1 MPRPSNTSLQF
12 IAGNPALDFCNTVAD
27 RLGLARERL
36 TSGEAVRQWARTAG
50 ILDEDEPLELDE
62 AGLEAVRGA
71 REAIY
76 AVMQPLST
84 GASPDEALLA
94 PLNTRLVS
102 IVSHRALKSEDGGV
116 GWRWTFAPETAER
129 LTAPLLTAA
138 AELLASGAWRRVRQC
153 NDKHCGW
160 LFLDQSKA
168 GRRRW
173 CSMADCGNRAKAA
186 RHHRR
191 LKAG

>member
-1 MPRPSNTSLQF
+1 
-12 IAGNPALDFCNTVAD
+12 
-27 RLGLARERL
+27 LGHARERL
-36 TSGEAVRQWARTAG
+36 TNSEAVRQWARTAG
-50 ILDEDEPLELDE
+50 ILDEDEPFWLDE
-62 AGLEAVRGA
+62 AGLEGVRGA

-76 AVMQPLST
+76 AVMQPLAT

-94 PLNTRLVS
+94 RLNARLTA
-102 IVSHRALKSEDGGV
+102 IASHRVLASEDGAI
-116 GWRWTFAPETAER
+116 GWRWSFGPGAGER
-129 LTAPLLTAA
+129 LTAPLLAA
-138 AELLASGAWRRVRQC
+138 AADLLASGAWRRIRQC